1 MRRCLI
7 FFVLALLLLPVMAAA
22 QDIQPV
28 QTPEAAAVPPYDAAT
43 LQLLIMAR
51 SDLELLANKHLGQQR
66 PPGWSGSADI
76 NDPQLPLLVRL
87 DLELLVGTLIAPDQR
102 PPGWFGPVPGTAN
115 SIARDIRHDLELLAD
130 TVDQSGIRPAG
141 WAGSD
146 PLLRCD
152 RALQTLVGLLE
163 RSANFILP
171 IDVNNPDFC
180 RLAEQ
185 QATQFAEANNVT
197 INPGAPAASNP
208 AAAPNIVA
216 APPGS
221 ARVTGALALGF
232 LNRYA
237 TEHVG
242 LIPVGTPVSPVARS
256 FTEFSRMMLVRG
268 DGFELFVDH
277 RDTTVTDA
285 EFAVLPNV
293 DGVQVNTHCDAAWCK
308 PVTYTVGS
316 PAARRPLP
324 SSSGV
329 VAGRAPAAGNRVK
342 VPVEH
347 LIIYYDGQDANNTT
361 VVRLQLCAKPT
372 NQPGNTCQNVTNVVA
387 PGGAPLTSVGSV
399 SGIAQFRLPYG
410 YSTHALYA
418 ASYYMT
424 DIWIASPGQK
434 R

>member
-1 MRRCLI
+1 L
-7 FFVLALLLLPVMAAA
+7 
-22 QDIQPV
+22 
-28 QTPEAAAVPPYDAAT
+28 
-43 LQLLIMAR
+43 
-51 SDLELLANKHLGQQR
+51 
-66 PPGWSGSADI
+66 
-76 NDPQLPLLVRL
+76 
-87 DLELLVGTLIAPDQR
+87 
-102 PPGWFGPVPGTAN
+102 
-115 SIARDIRHDLELLAD
+115 
-130 TVDQSGIRPAG
+130 
-141 WAGSD
+141 
-146 PLLRCD
+146 
-152 RALQTLVGLLE
+152 
-163 RSANFILP
+163 
-171 IDVNNPDFC
+171 
-180 RLAEQ
+180 
-185 QATQFAEANNVT
+185 
-197 INPGAPAASNP
+197 SNP

-237 TEHVG
+237 TEHTG
-242 LIPVGTPVSPVARS
+242 LIPVGTPVTPVARS
-256 FTEFSRMMLVRG
+256 FTEFSRMMLERG

-293 DGVQVNTHCDAAWCK
+293 DGVQANTHCDATWCK

-329 VAGRAPAAGNRVK
+329 VAGGAPTAGNRVK

-361 VVRLQLCAKPT
+361 VVRMQICAKPT

-387 PGGAPLTSVGSV
+387 PGGASLTSVGSV
-399 SGIAQFRLPYG
+399 NGISQFRLPYG

-424 DIWIASPGQK
+424 DIWIAAPGQK

>member
-1 MRRCLI
+1 MLLI
-7 FFVLALLLLPVMAAA
+7 LAVMLLPMITAGQDVQPLQTQEPAAGSPLDA
-22 QDIQPV
+22 NALQMLIQ
-28 QTPEAAAVPPYDAAT
+28 
-43 LQLLIMAR
+43 AR
-51 SDLELLANKHLGQQR
+51 SDLELLANDHLGTQR

-76 NDPQLPLLVRL
+76 YNPQLPLLVRL

-102 PPGWFGPVPGTAN
+102 PPGWFGPVPGTPH

-130 TVDQSGIRPAG
+130 TVGQSGIRPVG
-141 WAGSD
+141 WAGGD

-163 RSANFILP
+163 RSSNFVLP
-171 IDVNNPDFC
+171 LDVNNPDFC

-185 QATQFAEANNVT
+185 QATQFAEANNIAV
-197 INPGAPAASNP
+197 NPGAPSNSS
-208 AAAPNIVA
+208 APNGVTGQNAVA

-221 ARVTGALALGF
+221 ARVTGELALGF

-242 LIPVGTPVSPVARS
+242 LIPVGTPVTPVARS

-293 DGVQVNTHCDAAWCK
+293 DGGQVNTFCDAGWCK

-324 SSSGV
+324 SSSTSTG
-329 VAGRAPAAGNRVK
+329 GAPASGNRVK

-361 VVRLQLCAKPT
+361 VVRMQLCANPT
-372 NQPGNTCQNVTNVVA
+372 SQPGNICQNVTNVVA
-387 PGGAPLTSVGSV
+387 PNGAPLTSVGNV
-399 SGIAQFRLPYG
+399 NGIPQFRLPYG

-418 ASYYMT
+418 ANYYIS
-424 DIWIASPGQK
+424 DVWIAAPGQK
-434 R
+434 PR

>member
-1 MRRCLI
+1 MRRWLVGFI
-7 FFVLALLLLPVMAAA
+7 LVALLPAALAA
-22 QDIQPV
+22 QDVPPV
-28 QTPEAAAVPPYDAAT
+28 QTPEPAAVPAFDNDT
-43 LQLLIMAR
+43 LQLLIQAR
-51 SDLELLANKHLGQQR
+51 SDLELLATDQLGAQR
-66 PPGWSGSADI
+66 PPGWSGSTDVY
-76 NDPQLPLLVRL
+76 NPQLPLLVRL

-102 PPGWFGPVPGTAN
+102 PEGWFGPIRGTPN
-115 SIARDIRHDLELLAD
+115 TIARDIRHDLELLAD
-130 TVDQSGIRPAG
+130 TVGQPGIRPTG
-141 WAGSD
+141 WVGGD

-152 RALQTLVGLLE
+152 RALQTLVSLLE
-163 RSANFILP
+163 RSGFLLTV
-171 IDVNNPDFC
+171 DVNSPDFC

-185 QATQFAEANNVT
+185 QATQFAQANNIVP
-197 INPGAPAASNP
+197 NAAPGSAAPAPTGAQTS
-208 AAAPNIVA
+208 AAA
-216 APPGS
+216 PGS
-221 ARVTGALALGF
+221 ARITGELALGF

-242 LIPVGTPVSPVARS
+242 LIPVGTPLTPVARS

-285 EFAVLPNV
+285 EFAVLPDV
-293 DGVQVNTHCDAAWCK
+293 DGVSVNTFCEASWCQ

-324 SSSGV
+324 PGL
-329 VAGRAPAAGNRVK
+329 GGTAPQPVNNPGGRVK

-361 VVRLQLCAKPT
+361 VVRMQLCAKPT
-372 NQPGNTCQNVTNVVA
+372 SQPGNTCQNVTNVTA
-387 PGGAPLTSVGSV
+387 PNGVPLASVGNV
-399 SGIAQFRLPYG
+399 SGIPQFRLPYG

-418 ASYYMT
+418 ANYYMT
-424 DIWIASPGQK
+424 DVWIAAPGQK